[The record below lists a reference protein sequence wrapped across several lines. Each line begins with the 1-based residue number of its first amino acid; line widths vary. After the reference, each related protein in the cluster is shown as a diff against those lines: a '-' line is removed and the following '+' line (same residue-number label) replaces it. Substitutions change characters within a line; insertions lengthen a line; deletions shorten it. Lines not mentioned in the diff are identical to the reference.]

1 MENISV
7 NRCRNRLIA
16 VVVLSVVFSF
26 TVGTFC
32 GFYYKEYR
40 LANIGLYDKK
50 DVAERTILHS
60 ISSVKNT
67 KLLKKITD
75 GNNEKFLVIRPK
87 IDFLTGVQ
95 VYELNEETNRF
106 LLFSNSGFRVNY
118 GMEHRVKTDS
128 DIIGKTE
135 SGIFY
140 YITFSQSVLQ
150 ETEYLKDYLSSEYTK
165 SDIAIEKQNNNF
177 KMTITEEN
185 GNKKNVDLE
194 VGESEFN
201 GKKIRF
207 IFVKLP

>member
-1 MENISV
+1 M
-7 NRCRNRLIA
+7 
-16 VVVLSVVFSF
+16 LSVVFSF

-32 GFYYKEYR
+32 GFHYKGYS
-40 LANIGLYDKK
+40 LSNIGLYDKK
-50 DVAERTILHS
+50 DVAERVILHS

-67 KLLKKITD
+67 KLLKRISD
-75 GNNEKFLVIRPK
+75 RNNEKFLAIRPER
-87 IDFLTGVQ
+87 DFFAGVQ

-135 SGIFY
+135 SEMFY
-140 YITFSQSVLQ
+140 YITFSPAEVQ
-150 ETEYLKDYLSSEYTK
+150 EVDYLKDYLSSEYPK
-165 SDIAIEKQNNNF
+165 SDIVVEKQDNNF
-177 KMTITEEN
+177 KLTIAEEN
-185 GNKKNVDLE
+185 GNKKSLDLE
-194 VGESEFN
+194 VEESEFN